1 MRALVCR
8 AYGPADTLEIGELP
22 EPVAGPGEVVIAVA
36 AAGVNFPDTLIV
48 EGRYQFKP
56 APPFAPGGEAVG
68 RVLSIGPGVTR
79 FRPGDRV
86 GAVTLWGGF
95 AERVAV
101 PETRVV
107 PLPEGLDDITAAAM
121 LQAHGT
127 AIHALQDRAVL
138 RPGERLLVLGAAG
151 GTGLAAV
158 ALGAAMGSRVTA
170 AAGSEAKCAI
180 AREHGAAETI
190 CYADGELRAALKS
203 AAPQGFDVVF
213 DPLGDSFTEAALRA
227 TAWEGRLLIVGFAAG
242 QIPRLPANL
251 VLLKGCQVMG
261 VFWGSFV
268 ERDPA
273 RHAANL
279 ETMAGWLAGGRL
291 HPPRVEAVLPL
302 DQGVE
307 ALRRIAARDV
317 RGKLVLTTG
326 G

>member
-1 MRALVCR
+1 MRALVCG
-8 AYGPADTLEIGELP
+8 AYGPADTLTVGELP
-22 EPVAGPGEVVIAVA
+22 EPVAGPGAVLIAVA

-68 RVLSIGPGVTR
+68 RVLAVGPGVTR

-101 PETRVV
+101 PEARVV
-107 PLPEGLDDITAAAM
+107 PLPDGLDDITAAAM

-127 AIHALQDRAVL
+127 AIHALQDRAAL

-158 ALGAAMGSRVTA
+158 ALGAAMGARVTA

-180 AREHGAAETI
+180 AREHGAADTI
-190 CYADGELRAALKS
+190 CYAEGDLRAALKA
-203 AAPQGFDVVF
+203 AAPEGFDVVF

-279 ETMAGWLAGGRL
+279 AAMAGWLAEGRL
-291 HPPRVEAVLPL
+291 HSPRIEAVLPL
-302 DQGVE
+302 EQGVE

-326 G
+326 A

>member
-1 MRALVCR
+1 MRALLCR
-8 AYGPADTLEIGELP
+8 AYGPADTLAIGELP

-68 RVLSIGPGVTR
+68 RVLAIGPGATR

-101 PETRVV
+101 PEARVI
-107 PLPEGLDDITAAAM
+107 PLPDSLDDITAAAM

-127 AIHALQDRAVL
+127 AFHALRDRAAL
-138 RPGERLLVLGAAG
+138 RAGERLLVLGAAG

-158 ALGAAMGSRVTA
+158 ALGAAMGARVTA
-170 AAGSEAKCAI
+170 AAGSEEKLAI

-190 CYADGELRAALKS
+190 CYAEGEFRAALKA
-203 AAPQGFDVVF
+203 AAPEGFDVVF
-213 DPLGDSFTEAALRA
+213 DPLGDTFTEAALRA
-227 TAWEGRLLIVGFAAG
+227 TAWEGRLLVVGFAAG
-242 QIPRLPANL
+242 AIPRLPANL
-251 VLLKGCQVMG
+251 VLLKGCQVIG

-268 ERDPA
+268 ERAPA

-279 ETMAGWLAGGRL
+279 AEMAAWLASGRL
-291 HPPRVEAVLPL
+291 HAPRIEAVLPL
-302 DQGVE
+302 ERGVE
-307 ALRRIAARDV
+307 ALRRLAARDV

>member
-1 MRALVCR
+1 M
-8 AYGPADTLEIGELP
+8 GELP
-22 EPVAGPGEVVIAVA
+22 EPVAGPGEVVIAVT

-68 RVLSIGPGVTR
+68 RVLSTGTGVTR

-101 PETRVV
+101 PEARVA

-127 AIHALQDRAVL
+127 AFHALHDRAAL

-158 ALGAAMGSRVTA
+158 ALGAAMGAHVTA
-170 AAGSEAKCAI
+170 AAGSDAKCAI
-180 AREHGAAETI
+180 AREHGAAEAF
-190 CYADGELRAALKS
+190 CYAGADLRATLKAL
-203 AAPQGFDVVF
+203 APEGFDVVF

-227 TAWEGRLLIVGFAAG
+227 MAWGGRLLVVGFAAG
-242 QIPRLPANL
+242 AIPRLPANL
-251 VLLKGCQVMG
+251 ILLKGCQVVG

-268 ERDPA
+268 ERAPA
-273 RHAANL
+273 RHAAHL
-279 ETMAGWLAGGRL
+279 ATMAEWLAAGRV
-291 HPPRVEAVLPL
+291 HPPRIEAVLPIAR
-302 DQGVE
+302 GVE

-326 G
+326 A